1 MSAEAIAKRIKYI
14 FMLCLF
20 SGLCGLGHSV
30 FGAIRAHSFMGLP
43 LSALL
48 IIAEGVIFW
57 RAFQSDSLEKEMNQ
71 ISALRIMALVLAA
84 YSVYS
89 LVMHFVRAAGSFHFF
104 MIWYE
109 IVSDVSAFCASLALC
124 FTAAALKAGDTK
136 KFNSASALLL
146 VIDVVLVLCV
156 SAAALIVSEYP
167 VSVLMGIV
175 LLVFLFA
182 VVPKMLG
189 DQIVRGAILGCIA
202 AGDAGA
208 GADAAAAGSGDTEE
222 ISMNTNEN
230 GKELVSSRPKTPAKS
245 IAAGAVFLFGGV
257 VMEILAFSG
266 ALGGT
271 TYYTDGVKTG
281 FTPSVG
287 WVLFGIVLIAV
298 GILVFHNVKKGGA
311 RVSITEHSLHAV
323 LPSGACYDIPLSDI
337 QAVEKTENSVQI
349 RYSDENK
356 NKSLYFTRIANASEI
371 YAVIDGVVTETQE
384 KNRSVDFYLKCVE
397 QGIEDASTR
406 SQIEKVKLVAQN
418 NSYEGDETVLLEKFK
433 QGKAIYSANEKAK
446 RLSEIVSEESR
457 LEEENTRYI
466 DYCGTDKSAAICT
479 DNANE
484 YRARIG
490 EAEKQITSAQKSAD
504 GILRA
509 GTQKEQSWAVHGGIA
524 SGVAGGAAGLAVAA
538 DVERRN
544 QAIRQQNAQLSRSVA
559 AMSLAVEFAQDKK
572 IRNAKDMISY
582 WERREEEYRN
592 KLVENLPQKELLE
605 KLAPTFEE
613 IKQSESGAVSAA
625 VKTQPAPVVIFGDV
639 KAVVDGS
646 VKAILYSGGKAAAH
660 TCFALPLGGARE
672 ALTTNIVFRDAA
684 DSRGDYS
691 IRFEAYHLWAVE
703 E

>member
-57 RAFQSDSLEKEMNQ
+57 RAFQSDSLEKAMNQ

-89 LVMHFVRAAGSFHFF
+89 LVMHFVRAAGSFHLF

-109 IVSDVSAFCASLALC
+109 IVSDVSAFCASLAVC

-146 VIDVVLVLCV
+146 AIDVVLVLCV

-182 VVPKMLG
+182 VAPKMLG
-189 DQIVRGAILGCIA
+189 NQIVRGAIIGRIA
-202 AGDAGA
+202 EGDAGTA
-208 GADAAAAGSGDTEE
+208 ADAAAGSGDKKE
-222 ISMNTNEN
+222 ISMNTNEKE
-230 GKELVSSRPKTPAKS
+230 KELVSSRPKTPSKG
-245 IAAGAVFLFGGV
+245 IAAGAVLLFGGL

-271 TYYTDGVKTG
+271 TYYKDGVKTG
-281 FTPSVG
+281 FTPSAG

-298 GILVFHNVKKGGA
+298 GSLVFYNVKKGGA
-311 RVSITEHSLHAV
+311 RVSITEHRLHAV
-323 LPSGACYDIPLSDI
+323 LPNGACYDIPLSDI

-406 SQIEKVKLVAQN
+406 SQIEKIKLVAQN
-418 NSYEGDETVLLEKFK
+418 NSYEGDEAVLLEKFK

-466 DYCGTDKSAAICT
+466 DYCGTDKSAAICI

-484 YRARIG
+484 YRAQIG
-490 EAEKQITSAQKSAD
+490 EAEKRITSAQKSAD

-524 SGVAGGAAGLAVAA
+524 SGIAGGAAGLAVAA

-592 KLVENLPQKELLE
+592 KLVENLPQEELLE
-605 KLAPTFEE
+605 KLAPAFEE
-613 IKQSESGAVSAA
+613 IRQSESGAVSAA

-684 DSRGDYS
+684 DSHGDYS

>member
-1 MSAEAIAKRIKYI
+1 M
-14 FMLCLF
+14 
-20 SGLCGLGHSV
+20 
-30 FGAIRAHSFMGLP
+30 
-43 LSALL
+43 
-48 IIAEGVIFW
+48 
-57 RAFQSDSLEKEMNQ
+57 
-71 ISALRIMALVLAA
+71 
-84 YSVYS
+84 
-89 LVMHFVRAAGSFHFF
+89 
-104 MIWYE
+104 
-109 IVSDVSAFCASLALC
+109 
-124 FTAAALKAGDTK
+124 
-136 KFNSASALLL
+136 
-146 VIDVVLVLCV
+146 
-156 SAAALIVSEYP
+156 
-167 VSVLMGIV
+167 
-175 LLVFLFA
+175 
-182 VVPKMLG
+182 
-189 DQIVRGAILGCIA
+189 
-202 AGDAGA
+202 
-208 GADAAAAGSGDTEE
+208 
-222 ISMNTNEN
+222 
-230 GKELVSSRPKTPAKS
+230 
-245 IAAGAVFLFGGV
+245 
-257 VMEILAFSG
+257 
-266 ALGGT
+266 
-271 TYYTDGVKTG
+271 
-281 FTPSVG
+281 
-287 WVLFGIVLIAV
+287 
-298 GILVFHNVKKGGA
+298 
-311 RVSITEHSLHAV
+311 
-323 LPSGACYDIPLSDI
+323 
-337 QAVEKTENSVQI
+337 
-349 RYSDENK
+349 
-356 NKSLYFTRIANASEI
+356 
-371 YAVIDGVVTETQE
+371 
-384 KNRSVDFYLKCVE
+384 E

-406 SQIEKVKLVAQN
+406 SQIEKIKLVAQN
-418 NSYEGDETVLLEKFK
+418 NSYEGDEAVLLEKFK

-446 RLSEIVSEESR
+446 RLSEIVSEESC

-572 IRNAKDMISY
+572 IRNAKGMISY

-592 KLVENLPQKELLE
+592 KLVENLPQEELLE

-613 IKQSESGAVSAA
+613 IRQSESGAVSAA
-625 VKTQPAPVVIFGDV
+625 VKIQPAPVVIFGDV